1 MTVTEKGDN
10 YYTADVMNVSLE
22 KTTLKLLSKNDKVN
36 LERAMSLNDRL
47 GGHIVQGHVDGIGKI
62 INVNKEPNKFEF
74 EIEAEEK
81 IIRLIVSGGSVA
93 LNGISLT
100 VSDLFENSFKVSIIP
115 TTLSETTFNDKKIG
129 DFINIETDILGKYI
143 DKYLNRDQKFKITE
157 QFLIDNNF

>member
-10 YYTADVMNVSLE
+10 YYTADVMNVSLK

-36 LERAMSLNDRL
+36 LERAMSLNDRF

-62 INVNKEPNKFEF
+62 INITKEPNKFDF
-74 EIEAEEK
+74 EIEADEK
-81 IIRLIVSGGSVA
+81 IIRLIVSGGSVS

-115 TTLSETTFNDKKIG
+115 TTLSETNFNDKKIG

>member
-36 LERAMSLNDRL
+36 LERAMSLNDRF

-74 EIEAEEK
+74 EIEAKEK

-100 VSDLFENSFKVSIIP
+100 VSDLFGNSFKVSIIP
-115 TTLSETTFNDKKIG
+115 TTLNETTFNEKKIG

>member
-36 LERAMSLNDRL
+36 LERAMSLNDRF

-74 EIEAEEK
+74 EIEAKEK

-115 TTLSETTFNDKKIG
+115 MTLNETTFNEKKIG

>member
-1 MTVTEKGDN
+1 MTVTEIGDN
-10 YYTADVMNVSLE
+10 FYKADVMNVSLK
-22 KTTLKLLSKNDKVN
+22 KTTIKLLSKNDMVN
-36 LERAMSLNDRL
+36 LERAMSSNDRF

-62 INVNKEPNKFEF
+62 INITKEPNKFEF
-74 EIEAEEK
+74 EIEADEK

-100 VSDLFENSFKVSIIP
+100 VSDLFEKSFKVSIIP
-115 TTLSETTFNDKKIG
+115 TTLSETNLQEKRIG

-143 DKYLNRDQKFKITE
+143 YKYLNRDKKSKITE